1 MVESG
6 IIIYEKKTETMM
18 SPPKPESVLKF
29 IRAKSAIKC
38 DALPTESNFQ
48 TRSGLIISV
57 LLPVYVSVTVLTS
70 AESGAVRTVTRFA
83 MHRNG
88 KG

>member
-1 MVESG
+1 
-6 IIIYEKKTETMM
+6 M

-88 KG
+88 KRR